1 MAGIE
6 QRPDGAGPGSAE
18 QFHGLQDAVVLGD
31 DVADPAE
38 RDFVQ
43 EAAGFVQ
50 VLNADV
56 AERLDAQHLGAQL
69 AGCAAGGV
77 AAVGM

>member
-1 MAGIE
+1 MA
-6 QRPDGAGPGSAE
+6 PGPARAE

-43 EAAGFVQ
+43 EAAGFVK
-50 VLNADV
+50 VLNANV
-56 AERLDAQHLGAQL
+56 AERLDAQHFGAEL
-69 AGCAAGGV
+69 AGCAAGGI
-77 AAVGM
+77 AAVGV